1 MYNLQCLKEL
11 SRHGSIITNQ
21 IEISN
26 VFNNY
31 FATIADKAKENINLS
46 HKNISYFLKNIHHN
60 YFFLSPTNKLEI
72 PSIIP
77 WLDSNTSVGSNSISL
92 KILKLLK
99 NDISNWLGD
108 IQVRIHLEIW
118 SIFHFSRCSFSHLA
132 WKSRYQNI
140 IQKSK
145 KSFFS

>member
-11 SRHGSIITNQ
+11 TLHGSIITNQ
-21 IEISN
+21 VEISN

-31 FATIADKAKENINLS
+31 FATIAEKAKENINLS

-77 WLDSNTSVGSNSISL
+77 
-92 KILKLLK
+92 
-99 NDISNWLGD
+99 
-108 IQVRIHLEIW
+108 
-118 SIFHFSRCSFSHLA
+118 
-132 WKSRYQNI
+132 
-140 IQKSK
+140 
-145 KSFFS
+145 

>member
-31 FATIADKAKENINLS
+31 FATIAEKAKENINLS

-108 IQVRIHLEIW
+108 IQGSNSHIVILEIW
-118 SIFHFSRCSFSHLA
+118 SIFIFHNAVFPT
-132 WKSRYQNI
+132 
-140 IQKSK
+140 
-145 KSFFS
+145 